1 MRGSYRSA
9 STEANQVDRRAAS
22 SPLGDAQA
30 PVRCENAA
38 SRDRKEAMGLREW
51 ISKLRKRE
59 DAAAVER
66 AKERASD
73 DSVAEKEIYTGDIVG
88 RQSDAAAARRFGR
101 TDSMGE

>member
-1 MRGSYRSA
+1 MRI
-9 STEANQVDRRAAS
+9 
-22 SPLGDAQA
+22 
-30 PVRCENAA
+30 
-38 SRDRKEAMGLREW
+38 REW
-51 ISKLRKRE
+51 ISKLRKQE
-59 DAAAVER
+59 DAAAIER